1 MSKKPAEEAPKSQPM
16 VIEPPKPTSYS
27 INILPSPEPESKPKN
42 THKRKEDESLP
53 EREDLKQVKVS
64 PKKDDSETMLTD
76 TTREV
81 ETPTKGLDREKVEVE
96 KEFLASPNFSASAVS
111 VKSSQ
116 NESMKSPQS
125 GGMKSPVS
133 SSRKIKYRYYTN
145 SNDDDEEEAE
155 PINLGSLEITNT
167 SRSNVNR
174 STPVKTYEQ
183 SYHNNNKPHVK
194 NEVYQNKT
202 PTKDITILYQNTKV
216 YERSLER
223 AFEKSPERSNIGG
236 NPLGKPLDKPYRSLL
251 EASIWQ
257 NEDPTGWYMSEKL
270 AGVRCFWDGERMWSG
285 SRQSQHIAPKF
296 FTKDFPKSPL
306 DGQLWTGRS
315 AFALQKC
322 TSFVRRSQP
331 VDSEWKQVRFMV
343 FDAPELN
350 SPFKE
355 RYEKLKEVIG
365 KIKSP
370 YLAVLEHKVCKGVD
384 ELYSELI
391 NIKEGGGEGLMIR
404 DPKSLYEKKKS
415 KTLLDIKTLD
425 E

>member
-1 MSKKPAEEAPKSQPM
+1 MN
-16 VIEPPKPTSYS
+16 IEPPKSKEYS

-42 THKRKEDESLP
+42 EHKRKENESFP
-53 EREDLKQVKVS
+53 EREDLKQVKAS
-64 PKKDDSETMLTD
+64 EKKDDSETMLTD
-76 TTREV
+76 TTIEAPV
-81 ETPTKGLDREKVEVE
+81 KELEKEKVEVE
-96 KEFLASPNFSASAVS
+96 KEFLASPNFSANTVS

-125 GGMKSPVS
+125 GGMRSPGAS
-133 SSRKIKYRYYTN
+133 PRKMKYRYYTN
-145 SNDDDEEEAE
+145 CNDDDEEEEESNE
-155 PINLGSLEITNT
+155 PINLGALESTNPP
-167 SRSNVNR
+167 RSNGNR
-174 STPVKTYEQ
+174 LTPAKNYEQ
-183 SYHNNNKPHVK
+183 SYNNNHNSGYKPPAK
-194 NEVYQNKT
+194 NDVYQNKPPAKNT
-202 PTKDITILYQNTKV
+202 PTSYQNTKV
-216 YERSLER
+216 YERSPER
-223 AFEKSPERSNIGG
+223 SFEKSPERSHIGG
-236 NPLGKPLDKPYRSLL
+236 NPLGKPLNKPYQYLL

-270 AGVRCFWDGERMWSG
+270 AGVRCFWDGERLWSG
-285 SRQSQHIAPKF
+285 SGQSQHIAPAF

-315 AFALQKC
+315 AFAQQKVV
-322 TSFVRRSQP
+322 SFVRRKQP

-343 FDAPELN
+343 FDAPEVNL
-350 SPFKE
+350 PFKE

-370 YLAVLEHKVCKGVD
+370 YLAVLDHKVCKGVD

-404 DPKSLYEKKKS
+404 DPKSLYDKKKS